1 MAVGFNGQIRKATPF
16 SLDSACGCAAG
27 GVGQGGVRTTVDSP
41 AGESPR
47 REEERREKGEK
58 ERREEGGKGRREKRR
73 GF

>member
-1 MAVGFNGQIRKATPF
+1 MDAGLRSQGQAEVKNRGSP
-16 SLDSACGCAAG
+16 
-27 GVGQGGVRTTVDSP
+27 QGGVRTTVDSP

>member
-1 MAVGFNGQIRKATPF
+1 VWRSRFPSPCALLAAV
-16 SLDSACGCAAG
+16 LSAFCNTHIP
-27 GVGQGGVRTTVDSP
+27 QGGVRTTVDSP